1 MEEGVRMRTKVI
13 SYVICA
19 LIIATVFF
27 IEGTKD
33 VSAQV
38 TEEWV
43 ARYNGPDNGY
53 DDALAMAV
61 DNHGNIFVT
70 GWSKGDNITFYDY
83 ATVAYDSDGNEL
95 WSARYNGPGNGSDR
109 ANAIAVDDSGN
120 VYVTGKS
127 DGDGRGDR
135 GNDYTTIKYDKYGN
149 ELWVAR
155 YNGPGNRGDNAMAI
169 AIDDLGNVFVT
180 GYSDWASGIAPDIAT
195 VAYDSYG
202 NELWVAI
209 YDAGA
214 SYYGDIAFA
223 IAVDSSG
230 NIYVAG
236 QSYTGS
242 TKCDFITV
250 AYDIDGNELWVA
262 RYNGSFNGDDTIHD
276 IAIDS
281 FGNVYVTGTITTGY
295 IPSVGSFCEFTT
307 IAYNSSGNIIWL
319 AKYDGQGNQHNIPTS
334 MAIGES
340 GNIYVTGYTRL
351 GKTDYDYAT
360 VAYDS
365 NGNELWNVTYDGP
378 KNDWDQAFD
387 IAIDPSDN
395 IYVTGWSRGIG
406 THSDYATIAYDANG
420 NELWIERYDGTGN
433 YDDWARA
440 IATDLEGNV
449 YVTGRS
455 FGAGTSHDY
464 TTIKYSPPVVK
475 PTVDIDPNTL
485 NLKSKGRW
493 ITCYIDLLGYDV
505 NDIDINT
512 VILEDTI
519 PAEWGDIQ
527 GDTLMVKFDRSEVE
541 DMLSPGTYNLKVTGE
556 LTDGT
561 EFEGYSD
568 EIRVIDPG
576 K

>member
-1 MEEGVRMRTKVI
+1 MRTKVI
-13 SYVICA
+13 SCVICA
-19 LIIATVFF
+19 LMISGILV
-27 IEGTKD
+27 IKVPKD

-43 ARYNGPDNGY
+43 ARYNGPGNDY
-53 DDALAMAV
+53 DDAWAMAV

-70 GWSKGDNITFYDY
+70 GLSKGDNITFYDY

-95 WSARYNGPGNGSDR
+95 WSARYNGPGNGSDW

-120 VYVTGKS
+120 VYVTGRS
-127 DGDGRGDR
+127 DGDGRGDM
-135 GNDYTTIKYDKYGN
+135 GNDYATIKYDKYGN

-155 YNGPGNRGDNAMAI
+155 YNGPGNIWDNAKAI
-169 AIDDLGNVFVT
+169 AVDDLGNVFVT
-180 GYSDWASGIAPDIAT
+180 GGSNWAYGIAPDIAT

-214 SYYGDIAFA
+214 SYYGDSGNA

-242 TKCDFITV
+242 TDYDYITV
-250 AYDIDGNELWVA
+250 AYDPNGNELWVN
-262 RYNGSFNGDDTIHD
+262 RYDGPVNDGDSIAD
-276 IAIDS
+276 IAIDH
-281 FGNVYVTGTITTGY
+281 FDNIYVTGIITTGWLSPKNS
-295 IPSVGSFCEFTT
+295 INEFAT
-307 IAYNSSGNIIWL
+307 IAYDLSGNTLWT
-319 AKYDGQGNQHNIPTS
+319 ARYDGQGNQHTIPEA
-334 MAIGES
+334 MAISNS
-340 GNIYVTGYTRL
+340 GNIFITGHTHPYNVYE
-351 GKTDYDYAT
+351 DYLT

-365 NGNELWNVTYDGP
+365 SGNELWNVTYDGP

-395 IYVTGWSRGIG
+395 VYVTGRSRGIG

-433 YDDWARA
+433 LDDWARA

-455 FGAGTSHDY
+455 FGSGTSRDY
-464 TTIKYSPPVVK
+464 TTIKYSQPVVK

-493 ITCYIDLLGYDV
+493 ITCYIDLPTGYDV
-505 NDIDINT
+505 NDIDIST
-512 VILEDTI
+512 IMLEDTI

-527 GDTLMVKFDRSEVE
+527 GDTLMVKFDRSDVE
-541 DMLSPGTYNLKVTGE
+541 DMLSPGTYNFKVTGE

-561 EFEGYSD
+561 KFEGYSD
-568 EIRVIDPG
+568 EIRVIEPG
-576 K
+576 G